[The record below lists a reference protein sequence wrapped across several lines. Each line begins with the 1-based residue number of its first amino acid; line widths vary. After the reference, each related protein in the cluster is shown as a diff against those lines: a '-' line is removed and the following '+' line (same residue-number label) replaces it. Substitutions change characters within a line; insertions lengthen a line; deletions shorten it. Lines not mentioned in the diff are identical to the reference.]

1 MGDQEGTADGD
12 AQDGIDYLLSG
23 AEAGWPGLRPGHD
36 MIWL

>member
-23 AEAGWPGLRPGHD
+23 AEA
-36 MIWL
+36 WLARA

>member
-23 AEAGWPGLRPGHD
+23 AEGLTRA
-36 MIWL
+36 